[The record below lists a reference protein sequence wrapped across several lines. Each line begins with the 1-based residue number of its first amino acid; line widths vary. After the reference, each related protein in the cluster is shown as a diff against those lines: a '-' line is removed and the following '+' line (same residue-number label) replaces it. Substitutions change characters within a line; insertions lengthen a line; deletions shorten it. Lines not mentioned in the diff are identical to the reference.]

1 MYSKIRNSILILAL
15 AFAVGCSTALYM
27 PNSVDADR
35 AGVSAEKLM
44 NGRTLYINKCGSCH
58 NLHLPEQY
66 TQKQWLKVMPEMQK
80 RAKVTDEESKQI
92 IDFLLVRSK
101 AE

>member
-1 MYSKIRNSILILAL
+1 MCSKIKNSLLVLAL
-15 AFAVGCSTALYM
+15 ALVVGCSTALYM
-27 PNSVDADR
+27 PTSVDADR
-35 AGVSAEKLM
+35 AGVSPEKLM

-80 RAKVTDEESKQI
+80 KSKITDEETKQI
-92 IDFLLVRSK
+92 TDFLLVRSK

>member
-1 MYSKIRNSILILAL
+1 MCSKIKNSLLVLAL
-15 AFAVGCSTALYM
+15 ALAAGCSTALYM
-27 PNSVDADR
+27 PTSVDADR
-35 AGVSAEKLM
+35 AGVSSEKLM

-66 TQKQWLKVMPEMQK
+66 TQKQWLKVMPELEK
-80 RAKVTDEESKQI
+80 KSKITDEETKQI
-92 IDFLLVRSK
+92 TDFLLVRSK